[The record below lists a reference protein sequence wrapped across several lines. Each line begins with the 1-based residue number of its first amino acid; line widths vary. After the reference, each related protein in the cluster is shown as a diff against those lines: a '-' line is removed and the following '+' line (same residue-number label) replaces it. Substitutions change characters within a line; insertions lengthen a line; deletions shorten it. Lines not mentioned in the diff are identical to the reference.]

1 MPQKD
6 SELDITAEYWRL
18 SRCDTPIVQ
27 KNEIVNFR
35 PNRKKFV
42 EHMPTDTTQI
52 NVKQTLDTVIAHY
65 IKWGADLEQEA
76 RNLDALVKENPQDYS
91 SSNIARRNREVANEI
106 WIRVERLQKIAKH
119 L

>member
-1 MPQKD
+1 
-6 SELDITAEYWRL
+6 
-18 SRCDTPIVQ
+18 
-27 KNEIVNFR
+27 
-35 PNRKKFV
+35 
-42 EHMPTDTTQI
+42 MPTDTTQI